1 MIHIGSFIYL
11 VGYIFNNLLNN
22 KQILEETEKERRL
35 LRDLYQRHTELQ
47 KLENSI
53 KEVHSLFIRI
63 QNLVLEQVSLCYLI
77 RNFNLFHYTSLKQ
90 NDRIQMVEFHAQQA
104 SVHVDKGAVELDKA
118 HTLKKRG
125 LKVFP

>member
-1 MIHIGSFIYL
+1 MIYIDSFIYL

-77 RNFNLFHYTSLKQ
+77 RNFNLFH
-90 NDRIQMVEFHAQQA
+90 
-104 SVHVDKGAVELDKA
+104 
-118 HTLKKRG
+118 
-125 LKVFP
+125 